1 MQLYDL
7 LTDFACGL
15 RFILCDFYIHIPYYY
30 VGYSAVVFDRYKHT
44 YMMVTGKISVPLK
57 HFIMQTWD

>member
-30 VGYSAVVFDRYKHT
+30 VGLLCRCV
-44 YMMVTGKISVPLK
+44 
-57 HFIMQTWD
+57 